1 MATPEEI
8 EAMYLRVA
16 TYQYEGMRFMDFVV
30 AHTHWHTRWKD
41 EPATLLWAT
50 VHMVA
55 HGGDLPTIVETVM
68 RGDVPEGMVP
78 LEDADRQLAE
88 IRRLT

>member
-8 EAMYLRVA
+8 DRLFASVA
-16 TYQYEGMRFMDFVV
+16 DWPIEGMRFVELEI

-50 VHMVA
+50 VHMAA
-55 HGGDLPTIVETVM
+55 HGASIDAIMESIL
-68 RGDVPEGMVP
+68 RGEAPDGMVP
-78 LEDADRQLAE
+78 LEDAERALRQ
-88 IRRLT
+88 IRSDP